1 MLFAFSEE
9 KKERKN
15 KHIRQTLDSDDKGKL
30 GFEKK
35 DKLFPLFVCLLTS
48 GGRSVL
54 TQFVFSSLVIRSMMA
69 RRRALSLLAVPV
81 PALSFIFG

>member
-1 MLFAFSEE
+1 MLFVFSEE

-15 KHIRQTLDSDDKGKL
+15 KHIRQTLDSDKGKL